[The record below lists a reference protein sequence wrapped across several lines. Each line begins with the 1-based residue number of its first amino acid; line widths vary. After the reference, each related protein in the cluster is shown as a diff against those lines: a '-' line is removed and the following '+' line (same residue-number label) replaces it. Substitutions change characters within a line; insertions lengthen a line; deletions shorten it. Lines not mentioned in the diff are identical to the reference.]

1 MYYSLILKTTEKEN
15 GDIRFGNSFGTIKDF
30 FSRQYKL
37 SDTDTAAIIA
47 YNNEFNRL
55 SEIVRRNGASVSNYT
70 IAQRAA
76 NKTMGNA
83 SEEARNMVKNANNN
97 VVAFNDMTKSSKAA
111 ALGMNALV
119 TASNMALNM
128 AIAFAVSKAI
138 EGIDY
143 LIHFEERQQ
152 EAFENAKAA
161 VEESA
166 GAIRDIKS
174 GMSDTSSK
182 ASELSLEFANLV
194 QGVDPF
200 TNENKGLSTESYE
213 RFLEVNSQL
222 SELFPSLTKNY
233 DENGNAILGL
243 SGDVDTVTAS
253 IAKLVEQQNNLA
265 KAEIREQLG
274 AYVEGSDGNEGI
286 FQVLYGQKREI
297 SDAED
302 NLEKLK
308 NTYNDIMNM
317 QGRKVISGK
326 NNELNDY
333 LDFVENNLGQRARK
347 SLEKATTAEHHGQGI
362 DSYTIDFSKLEL
374 SETDKSNIS
383 DSYDNFYHDMQT
395 TLSIKQSE
403 LKAKNQEMSEMMMTW
418 VGDLDLYKDSDARFQ
433 KVIESM
439 VGNLQWSELGV
450 EDGDIGAAKQ
460 LIQSLV
466 LSPLS
471 AACEEPDTNS
481 MLMKSINNLF
491 TLDFSQMSYK
501 DANKKIND
509 LLTPVMEAINKNIPD
524 KQQKK
529 SLADMYSLFNLEEYS
544 KTNSRMNWNL
554 ANISPRGSYDYYKLT
569 NYTQGFT
576 KEQTEKW
583 LSATNGATNADD
595 AIRRYE
601 KSINTPSPSFTEV
614 WTSLDTTEDESL
626 KTLKDDL
633 LALAQAGQLT
643 LETFRDTRGSDNFL
657 ANLGIE
663 PNSTREVQEV
673 IGQVNELVSSTDQL
687 ASMEKGISGLTGN
700 LYAKQQDPGSAI
712 GAETFTGMDSGLK
725 AQTAEW
731 NNYVNVLG
739 NASSSLSEVQA
750 ATNKLATAYI
760 GSNNFLANLTE
771 TNKGYYISQLD
782 AMGIDNAEELVQQKL
797 TAKYQIQDLSLKALA
812 LTKDGINED
821 SINSVIN
828 LMDEANAVDEVK
840 YAIMDCII
848 QEQIFSENSDLG
860 VNDKRDQLK
869 ELIEYYYGAADAAA
883 FANAVTVGNDG
894 TGKGG
899 AQNHYETLTPQQEL
913 ENLKEAHKN
922 EDRTPIQIRT
932 LPRASTGGSTPQKTQ
947 TPETFNFIETAITRI
962 KSRIDEAKNAA
973 KEAFQSFKDRGKSYA
988 NAISEIAKQI
998 DTQNKA
1004 EEKYLKKANSV
1015 GLEEKYVSQIQN
1027 GSLDIETITD
1037 EDLKKRIREYKE
1049 WYEKALACREAVR
1062 DLKKEQ
1068 EALARERIE
1077 LTITKYDKLSAKA
1090 QANKDRSQANIEY
1103 KEARGLMA
1111 SAKDYAKINAANG
1124 KQISYY
1130 RSMNAELSKLQKTVP
1145 KGSQAWREYQE
1156 RIDANNK
1163 SIVELKKNIFETA
1176 AATAALVGKKAEKKA
1191 AKKDSRNEF
1200 LDAKLSNQT
1209 NTYTKN
1215 DIINSKIQ
1223 NIKDKKKFYN
1233 TAVSDDKKN
1242 IRKSSQKL
1250 KNFKQTSKNKA
1261 LLKKIRACVKSKK
1274 KISSNLLDAAAKLND
1289 NGKLLAACT
1298 TYNAHRD
1305 ALERDRET
1313 ANLFAETSRTEI
1325 ADLVLEKFSNAS
1337 EKWDNTLYKNTQ
1349 KETELNSQIGIN
1361 ESSGKKKDN
1370 LNIYQS
1376 LVANEE
1382 DKKENL
1388 TKKRKELQ
1396 KRLNKAVAAGNIKE
1410 GSSQWLQMT
1419 QEIDGVTNA
1428 INEAAQSI
1436 INYNKAY
1443 HSLQWDL
1450 FDDAMETMERINN
1463 EADYYIDMMADEELT
1478 DKDTGSLTEYG
1489 KAALKLYQNNY
1500 QAYLAQAE
1508 QYKKEYNK
1516 LMGQIQKGELDGA
1529 DPDVIARK
1537 RELEDK
1543 IQEKNLAANQTL
1555 QKQKELVKDL
1565 YDTQLEKISSLISKY
1580 KELMSTEKDA
1590 YEYQRTIEQ
1599 KVKDLASLQKRM
1611 DAYSTNDDTEE
1622 NRARIQKIK
1631 MELAE
1636 AKQDLKDTQYDKYLS
1651 DTENMLDEMY
1661 DDMESFFDEKLD
1673 NTDFILES
1681 IAELLG
1687 TDNEAI
1693 ITTLKSIDDGLSST
1707 LAELINGTQTNS
1719 QYASETTTEA
1729 KPAPPAQNTNGK
1741 NNEPPTGDKNTDKKK
1756 NSSQTKK
1763 SAQDNK
1769 SNQKKTTSKKTA
1781 TDKKASSNKK
1791 AATIK
1796 SVTKKTQTAEQII
1809 TSKPERY
1816 TKEVVLNT
1824 APAKDTPKKPTETV
1838 LESLPPRRN
1847 ISEHQLKENLLG
1859 KAVINSDNPLLN
1871 FDPTAL
1877 FQEAYLA
1884 PAQNSLPK
1892 TLPTQTGSMG
1902 MQNISIDLGGITMYG
1917 VNDPKTFGKQLR
1929 EEICQN
1935 GQTTKCITEAVISN
1949 AMGNGI
1955 GNAKFYQ
1962 R

>member
-1 MYYSLILKTTEKEN
+1 MIFKTTERSN
-15 GDIRFGNSFGTIKDF
+15 GNIGFGNNFSTIKGF
-30 FSRQYKL
+30 FSRQNKL

-76 NKTMGNA
+76 NKTMRNA

-182 ASELSLEFANLV
+182 ASELSLEFAKLV

-286 FQVLYGQKREI
+286 FQVLSGQKREI
-297 SDAED
+297 SDAKD

-308 NTYNDIMNM
+308 KTYNDIMNM

-326 NNELNDY
+326 SNELNDY
-333 LDFVENNLGQRARK
+333 LDFVENNLGQKARK

-395 TLSIKQSE
+395 NLSIKQSE

-439 VGNLQWSELGV
+439 VGDLQWSELGI

-471 AACEEPDTNS
+471 AACEKPDTMS

-569 NYTQGFT
+569 NYTQAFT

-583 LSATNGATNADD
+583 LSATNGATNAND
-595 AIRRYE
+595 AISRYK
-601 KSINTPSPSFTEV
+601 KSINTPSSSFTEV
-614 WTSLDTTEDESL
+614 WASLDTTEDESL
-626 KTLKDDL
+626 KTLKEDL
-633 LALAQAGQLT
+633 LSLAQAGQLT
-643 LETFRDTRGSDNFL
+643 IESFNDTNGSDNFL

-663 PNSTREVQEV
+663 PDSTREIKGVLE
-673 IGQVNELVSSTDQL
+673 QVNELVSSTDQL

-739 NASSSLSEVQA
+739 SASSSLSEVQA
-750 ATNKLATAYI
+750 ATNKLANAYI
-760 GSNNFLANLTE
+760 SSNNFLANLTE

-782 AMGIDNAEELVQQKL
+782 AMGIDNAEEFVQQKL
-797 TAKYQIQDLSLKALA
+797 TEKYQIQDLSLKALA
-812 LTKDGINED
+812 LTKDGVNVH
-821 SINSVIN
+821 SRLAVYN
-828 LMDEANAVDEVK
+828 LLEEANATDQVK
-840 YAIMDCII
+840 YAILDCIV
-848 QEQIFSENSDLG
+848 QEQIFSENSGLG
-860 VNDKRDQLK
+860 VQEKITQLQL
-869 ELIEYYYGAADAAA
+869 LIDHFYGAADAAA

-899 AQNHYETLTPQQEL
+899 AQNHYETLTPEQAYD
-913 ENLKEAHKN
+913 NTKKKN
-922 EDRTPIQIRT
+922 KDNYQTSAQIRT
-932 LPRASTGGSTPQKTQ
+932 LPRSGRGSSGGSTPQKTQ

-1004 EEKYLKKANSV
+1004 EEKYLEKANSV
-1015 GLEEKYVSQIQN
+1015 KLDEKYVSQIQN
-1027 GSLDIETITD
+1027 GSFDIETITD
-1037 EDLKKRIREYKE
+1037 EGLKKRIREYKE
-1049 WYEKALACREAVR
+1049 WYEKALACRDAVR

-1068 EALARERIE
+1068 AELARERIE

-1103 KEARGLMA
+1103 KEARGSMA
-1111 SAKDYAKINAANG
+1111 SAKDYAKINTANG

-1130 RSMNAELSKLQKTVP
+1130 RSINAALSKLQKTVP

-1156 RIDANNK
+1156 KIDANNK

-1176 AATAALVGKKAEKKA
+1176 AATAALAGKKAEKKA

-1200 LDAKLSNQT
+1200 LDAKLDNQT
-1209 NTYTKN
+1209 NTHTKN

-1223 NIKDKKKFYN
+1223 NIRNKKKFYD

-1242 IRKSSQKL
+1242 IKKSSQKL
-1250 KNFKQTSKNKA
+1250 KNFKQTSKNKE
-1261 LLKKIRACVKSKK
+1261 LLKKIKACVKSKK
-1274 KISSNLLDAAAKLND
+1274 KISSNLLSAAAKLND
-1289 NGKLLAACT
+1289 KGKLLAACT

-1305 ALERDRET
+1305 ALEQDRET
-1313 ANLFAETSRTEI
+1313 AKLFAQTSQTEI
-1325 ADLVLEKFSNAS
+1325 ADLVLEKFSNDS

-1376 LVANEE
+1376 LVANEMN
-1382 DKKENL
+1382 KKENL
-1388 TKKRKELQ
+1388 IKKRQELQ

-1419 QEIDGVTNA
+1419 QEIDNVTNS

-1450 FDDAMETMERINN
+1450 FDDAMETMERINT
-1463 EADYYIDMMADEELT
+1463 EADYYIDMMANEELV
-1478 DKDTGSLTEYG
+1478 DKDTSSLTEYG
-1489 KAALKLYQNNY
+1489 KATLKLHQNNY

-1508 QYKKEYNK
+1508 EYKKQYAK
-1516 LMGQIQKGELDGA
+1516 IMDQIRKGELDGA

-1543 IQEKNLAANQTL
+1543 IHEKNLAANQSF
-1555 QKQKELVKDL
+1555 QEQKELVKDL
-1565 YDTQLEKISSLISKY
+1565 YDMQLEKVSSLISKY

-1631 MELAE
+1631 LELAE
-1636 AKQDLKDTQYDKYLS
+1636 AQQDLKDTQYDKYLS
-1651 DTENMLDEMY
+1651 DTENMLEEMY

-1673 NTDFILES
+1673 DTNFILENLT
-1681 IAELLG
+1681 ELLG
-1687 TDNEAI
+1687 TDNESI
-1693 ITTLKSIDDGLSST
+1693 INTLKSIDEGLSST
-1707 LAELINGTQTNS
+1707 LEELLRGVQTNS
-1719 QYASETTTEA
+1719 QFGAVTTTETT
-1729 KPAPPAQNTNGK
+1729 PAPPTQNTNQKKTETPAAKK
-1741 NNEPPTGDKNTDKKK
+1741 NSTKNKNSSKDKKTVKKK
-1756 NSSQTKK
+1756 NSSK
-1763 SAQDNK
+1763 D
-1769 SNQKKTTSKKTA
+1769 KKTSQSKNTSK
-1781 TDKKASSNKK
+1781 NKK
-1791 AATIK
+1791 T
-1796 SVTKKTQTAEQII
+1796 
-1809 TSKPERY
+1809 ERF
-1816 TKEVVLNT
+1816 TKEVVFDS
-1824 APAKDTPKKPTETV
+1824 APTKDAPKKSEITV
-1838 LESLPPRRN
+1838 PESLPSRRN
-1847 ISEHQLKENLLG
+1847 LSESQLKENLLN
-1859 KAVINSDNPLLN
+1859 KAVISSDNPLLKL
-1871 FDPTAL
+1871 DPTTL
-1877 FQEAYLA
+1877 FQEAYLT
-1884 PAQNSLPK
+1884 PVQNPLPQ
-1892 TLPTQTGSMG
+1892 TLPTQTSSMG
-1902 MQNISIDLGGITMYG
+1902 IQNINIDLGGITMHG
-1917 VNDPKTFGKQLR
+1917 VNDPKTFGRQLR

-1935 GQTTKCITEAVISN
+1935 GQTTRCLTEAVISN
-1949 AMGNGI
+1949 AMGNGV
-1955 GNAKFYQ
+1955 GNARFYQ
-1962 R
+1962 H